1 MIKLQTPLGEFY
13 VRPTEIIAVAP
24 ERNRP
29 GCSLI
34 YTSLFPDGLSVDM
47 STLEIVGLIFDA
59 EAEEE
64 FEIEFTPEDEEEE
77 EAEEEGEEETKH

>member
-13 VRPTEIIAVAP
+13 VRPTEIIALSP
-24 ERNRP
+24 ERGRP
-29 GCSLI
+29 NCSLI

-47 STLEIVGLIFDA
+47 STGEIIELIFDA

-64 FEIEFTPEDEEEE
+64 FEIEFEADVEIEEDS
-77 EAEEEGEEETKH
+77 EEETKH